1 MFLGCVPLSVPCI
14 IACLAEHCISYEF
27 SDNRIESV
35 SVVLAD
41 DDATTYLAKNDGN
54 LTDDPKKVVISKKE
68 GAVIL
73 TPPTCK
79 VNVNILDKWGR
90 TKSVSIYVKVNK

>member
-1 MFLGCVPLSVPCI
+1 M
-14 IACLAEHCISYEF
+14 
-27 SDNRIESV
+27 
-35 SVVLAD
+35 
-41 DDATTYLAKNDGN
+41 TKNECN
-54 LTDDPKKVVISKKE
+54 LTDEPKKLVISKKE